1 MMRFLLLT
9 FCLFVGYSFGQRY
22 SFVEYSTSKGLPQ
35 SQVSSIAQDENGYL
49 WVGTLGG
56 LAKFNGKKFTS
67 YTRDNGL
74 AYNKITFLKNFNKEL
89 WIGHEGG
96 VSVRKNGEF
105 SRWYLPKDAKNIRVT
120 GFSKYK
126 KSVIIATNGDGL
138 YRLFDQKLLAI
149 PFPEEFSNKIRDI
162 TEVKGTYYLATRDGV
177 CTTTDFKIFKI
188 IANTELWSIS
198 DLELNSEKLLITTF
212 NDGVFSFN
220 TSTKKLTEF
229 PINKELF
236 PDGAYKDHK
245 NNLWF
250 NTSEGLLKYDNNG
263 RQELIDGAK
272 GLPLAQIE
280 CIFEDNEQNI
290 WLGSSG
296 KGLIFFPGDQFV
308 YYDHNS
314 GLPTDLVLN
323 INQDKYKHFWVS
335 TYNMGIVLK
344 KNNSYKTVYDNVK
357 TIWTSA
363 MDVDGHNW
371 FGTELGLVSF
381 SGEQFVRKYAK
392 EDGLLNDKIT
402 SLYRISKSK
411 MYIGGKGGLFIY
423 DSGKIK
429 VIHDNEESLAKDIGT
444 IRDIEFYE
452 NDLYLGTDKGLF
464 RLNNGKIVP
473 VQNFSLTTFCLVNDK
488 KGQLWLGTEEGLY
501 SLRKGKIENR
511 NFATETASR
520 FTNFLNCKD
529 NKLYIGTN
537 NGLYV
542 SQLGSNGKIETI
554 DHYGI
559 QEGVVN
565 LETNLNSG
573 YIDNLGNLWFGTASG
588 MVRYKTAKEK
598 KLSPR
603 PQLILQNILLNYQAT
618 PFTEND
624 LNGNLSMPSS
634 KNNISFEFDGISLS
648 KPGEMYFQFWL
659 EGVEEDWSPKNSIP
673 TATFTGLRSGTYT
686 LHARTVG
693 EQGIN
698 SKEIK
703 VKFTIRPPFYQT
715 WWFIALCVLA
725 LAFLIYQFFQFR
737 IRTERENNERETVVF
752 KNKLMKLEQQSLNA
766 SMNRHFIFNS
776 LNSIQYF
783 INTQDKQ
790 SANKYLTNFAQLIRK
805 NLDSSDSDGN
815 FIPLTKE
822 LERLDLYMS
831 LEAMRFKDRF
841 TYKFENSV
849 ENADQI
855 LIPAMLLQPFVENSI
870 VHGILPKKEIKGEI
884 IVKAWTEENML
895 FIRITDNGIG
905 ISKSLKSKATFDGDH
920 KSQGVE
926 ITAKRLS
933 LIKEMSNKGFE
944 IIGPEDIIDENRLI
958 NGTYVLLKI
967 PFELLDNS
975 D

>member
-1 MMRFLLLT
+1 MRFLLIA
-9 FCLFVGYSFGQRY
+9 FCLWIGHSFGQRY

-74 AYNKITFLKNFNKEL
+74 AYNKITFLKNFEDEL

-96 VSVRKNGEF
+96 VSVRKNGKF
-105 SRWYLPKDAKNIRVT
+105 RSWYLPKDAKNTRVT
-120 GFSKYK
+120 GF
-126 KSVIIATNGDGL
+126 VRHNGNMIVATNGDGL
-138 YRLFDQKLLAI
+138 YLQKDNKLTPIQI
-149 PFPEEFSNKIRDI
+149 PKNQSNKIRDI
-162 TEVKGTYYLATRDGV
+162 LEFKDTYYLATRDGIV
-177 CTTTDFKIFKI
+177 TTKDFITYNLI
-188 IANTELWSIS
+188 RNTELWSVS
-198 DLELNSEKLLITTF
+198 DLEINSDKLIITTF
-212 NDGVFSFN
+212 NDGVFSFDIR
-220 TSTKKLTEF
+220 TKKLVIL
-229 PINKELF
+229 PIDKELF
-236 PDGAYKDHK
+236 PDGAFKDHK

-250 NTSEGLLKYDNNG
+250 NTSEGLVKYDQNNNL
-263 RQELIDGAK
+263 EMIDASK

-280 CIFEDNEQNI
+280 CVFEDNEHNI

-296 KGLIFFPGDQFV
+296 KGLIFFPGEQFV
-308 YYDHNS
+308 YYDHNI
-314 GLPTDLVLN
+314 GLPTDLVMN
-323 INQDKYKHFWVS
+323 INQDKYNRFWIS

-344 KNNSYKTVYDNVK
+344 KNDTYETVYDNIK

-363 MDVDGHNW
+363 MDVDGLNW
-371 FGTELGLVSF
+371 FGTELGLVSL
-381 SGEQFVRKYAK
+381 SGNKFVKKYTK

-402 SLYRISKSK
+402 ALYKISNTK
-411 MYIGGKGGLFIY
+411 MYIGGKGGLFLY
-423 DSGKIK
+423 DSGKITTL
-429 VIHDNEESLAKDIGT
+429 HNNEEFLAQDVGT

-464 RLNNGKIVP
+464 RLNNGKAVP
-473 VQNFSLTTFCLVNDK
+473 VQNFSLTTLCLVNDK

-520 FTNFLNCKD
+520 FTYFLNYKD

-542 SQLGSNGKIETI
+542 SQLGSNGQIETI

-573 YIDNLGNLWFGTASG
+573 YLDKVGNLWFGTASG
-588 MVRYKTAKEK
+588 MVRYRTQMEK
-598 KLSPR
+598 KSTTR
-603 PQLILQNILLNYQAT
+603 PQLILQNILLNYQST
-618 PFTEND
+618 PYTEND
-624 LNGNLSMPSS
+624 LNGNLTMPYS

-648 KPGEMYFQFWL
+648 KPGELYFQFWL
-659 EGVEEDWSPKNSIP
+659 EGVEEAWSPKNNVP
-673 TATFTGLRSGTYT
+673 TANFTGLRSGSYV
-686 LHARTVG
+686 LHARAIG
-693 EQGIN
+693 EQDIT

-703 VKFTIRPPFYQT
+703 IKFVIRPPFYQT
-715 WWFIALCVLA
+715 WWFITICVFA

-737 IRTERENNERETVVF
+737 IRTEREKNEKETVVY

-805 NLDSSDSDGN
+805 NLDSSGSDGN

-822 LERLDLYMS
+822 FERLDLYLS
-831 LEAMRFKDRF
+831 LESMRFKDRF
-841 TYKFENSV
+841 TYNFDNSV
-849 ENADQI
+849 ENAEQI

-870 VHGILPKKEIKGEI
+870 VHGILPKKETKGAI
-884 IVKAWTEENML
+884 IVKAWTEESIL
-895 FIRITDNGIG
+895 FIGISDNGIG
-905 ISKSLKSKATFDGDH
+905 ISKSLNSKATFEGDH
-920 KSQGVE
+920 KSQGME

-944 IIGPEDIIDENRLI
+944 IIGPEDIVDENRSI

-967 PFELLDNS
+967 PFDPLDNS